1 MSTELIGPFFTPTT
15 SEIQIF
21 FIPFKLYRSHISVVI
36 LICHI
41 DIEEIRMV
49 GKNFYF
55 LSPKRLNMCGSNVI
69 YILQKR
75 QGAIYFSEMIC
86 LSPFQQAPSHLHFL
100 LFFPPSCVT
109 SFNIMQNIRLVQ

>member
-21 FIPFKLYRSHISVVI
+21 FIPFKLYHIYISVVI

-41 DIEEIRMV
+41 DIEEIRIV

-100 LFFPPSCVT
+100 LFFPPS
-109 SFNIMQNIRLVQ
+109 